1 MKKVLFIIGT
11 LQSGGV
17 SKSIVNL
24 LNIWD
29 KNTYK
34 TSLFILSKR
43 GDVFSSYLPKDL
55 NIIWNEDI
63 DDLHAGIEGLKRLLI
78 RRKFLLAFG
87 SLIRMLLSL
96 KYKYMAGRLLAWLM
110 PTVSKE
116 KYDLI
121 VDYGGQQL
129 LYYMVDKLKGNKK
142 VTFFHNDYSKWSYY
156 YKADRKY
163 FPKVDS
169 IFSISN
175 TCVDALKKYFPEC
188 TKKIRVM
195 ENISSPIIIQ
205 KQSMENID
213 IPKADILLATLGHFC
228 KRKGGDLAIEVGKI
242 LKLKGINFKW
252 FFVGNILDKDL
263 YKQVKLCDLEEYFIF
278 TGIKLNPYP
287 YIKACD
293 IYVHPSRFEGKSIAL
308 DEAKILCKPIVV
320 TNFSTVKDQF
330 KDRVNASICNMNAED
345 ITAKILELSFDISL
359 KEKYTKYLSEHMINN
374 SDEIKKLYKFL

>member
-1 MKKVLFIIGT
+1 
-11 LQSGGV
+11 
-17 SKSIVNL
+17 
-24 LNIWD
+24 
-29 KNTYK
+29 
-34 TSLFILSKR
+34 
-43 GDVFSSYLPKDL
+43 
-55 NIIWNEDI
+55 
-63 DDLHAGIEGLKRLLI
+63 
-78 RRKFLLAFG
+78 
-87 SLIRMLLSL
+87 
-96 KYKYMAGRLLAWLM
+96 
-110 PTVSKE
+110 
-116 KYDLI
+116 
-121 VDYGGQQL
+121 
-129 LYYMVDKLKGNKK
+129 
-142 VTFFHNDYSKWSYY
+142 
-156 YKADRKY
+156 
-163 FPKVDS
+163 
-169 IFSISN
+169 
-175 TCVDALKKYFPEC
+175 
-188 TKKIRVM
+188 M

>member
-129 LYYMVDKLKGNKK
+129 SLIHISEPTRP
-142 VTFFHNDYSKWSYY
+142 VTAS
-156 YKADRKY
+156 RM
-163 FPKVDS
+163 P
-169 IFSISN
+169 
-175 TCVDALKKYFPEC
+175 
-188 TKKIRVM
+188 
-195 ENISSPIIIQ
+195 SS
-205 KQSMENID
+205 
-213 IPKADILLATLGHFC
+213 A
-228 KRKGGDLAIEVGKI
+228 
-242 LKLKGINFKW
+242 
-252 FFVGNILDKDL
+252 
-263 YKQVKLCDLEEYFIF
+263 
-278 TGIKLNPYP
+278 
-287 YIKACD
+287 
-293 IYVHPSRFEGKSIAL
+293 
-308 DEAKILCKPIVV
+308 
-320 TNFSTVKDQF
+320 
-330 KDRVNASICNMNAED
+330 
-345 ITAKILELSFDISL
+345 
-359 KEKYTKYLSEHMINN
+359 
-374 SDEIKKLYKFL
+374 

>member
-1 MKKVLFIIGT
+1 
-11 LQSGGV
+11 
-17 SKSIVNL
+17 
-24 LNIWD
+24 
-29 KNTYK
+29 
-34 TSLFILSKR
+34 
-43 GDVFSSYLPKDL
+43 
-55 NIIWNEDI
+55 
-63 DDLHAGIEGLKRLLI
+63 
-78 RRKFLLAFG
+78 
-87 SLIRMLLSL
+87 
-96 KYKYMAGRLLAWLM
+96 
-110 PTVSKE
+110 
-116 KYDLI
+116 
-121 VDYGGQQL
+121 
-129 LYYMVDKLKGNKK
+129 
-142 VTFFHNDYSKWSYY
+142 
-156 YKADRKY
+156 
-163 FPKVDS
+163 
-169 IFSISN
+169 
-175 TCVDALKKYFPEC
+175 
-188 TKKIRVM
+188 M

-330 KDRVNASICNMNAED
+330 KDRVNASICNMNAC
-345 ITAKILELSFDISL
+345 LL
-359 KEKYTKYLSEHMINN
+359 YT
-374 SDEIKKLYKFL
+374 SDAADE